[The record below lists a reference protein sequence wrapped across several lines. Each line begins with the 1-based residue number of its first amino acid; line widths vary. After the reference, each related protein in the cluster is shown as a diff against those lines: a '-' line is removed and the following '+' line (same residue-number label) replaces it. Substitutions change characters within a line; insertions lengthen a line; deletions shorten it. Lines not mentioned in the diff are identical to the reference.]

1 MEDDYTQ
8 DEDIMNDIAD
18 AKAYSYGG
26 KTQVKKHG
34 TDLHVLVAGK
44 ANPSTIS
51 VGLESPNFRAFLN
64 AKNDDGMTPLMI
76 AAEELF
82 GDAARLLYSAGADV
96 TMKNKKGQTALD
108 IFNRAYADGAE
119 ELGDTRAEQE
129 DTAKWFRG
137 FLWDAKADAQ
147 VQRVEDKVNTDRV
160 FVDRA
165 KQGLASPEDLQRLTK
180 SYLGGRKRKTRAR
193 KTKRRLTRRRK

>member
-1 MEDDYTQ
+1 
-8 DEDIMNDIAD
+8 MNDIAD

-34 TDLHVLVAGK
+34 TDLHVLVAAK

-64 AKNDDGMTPLMI
+64 AKNDDGMTPLML

-82 GDAARLLYSAGADV
+82 GDAARLLYNAGADV
-96 TMKNKKGQTALD
+96 LLTNKKGQTALD
-108 IFNRAYADGAE
+108 IFTRAYADGAE
-119 ELGDTRAEQE
+119 ELGDTPAEQE

-137 FLWDAKADAQ
+137 FLWDAKADARL
-147 VQRVEDKVNTDRV
+147 QRVEDKVNTDRV
-160 FVDRA
+160 FVARA
-165 KQGLASPEDLQRLTK
+165 KQGLASPEDLQRKVK
-180 SYLGGRKRKTRAR
+180 SYLGGKKTRAR
-193 KTKRRLTRRRK
+193 KPKRRQTRRRK

>member
-1 MEDDYTQ
+1 MGDDYTQ

-18 AKAYSYGG
+18 AKEYSYGG

-34 TDLHVLVAGK
+34 TDLHVLVAAK

-51 VGLESPNFRAFLN
+51 LGLESPNFRAFLN
-64 AKNDDGMTPLMI
+64 AKNDDGMTPLML

-82 GDAARLLYSAGADV
+82 GDAARLLYNAGANV
-96 TMKNKKGQTALD
+96 MLKNKKGQTALD
-108 IFNRAYADGAE
+108 IFNRSYADGAE
-119 ELGDTRAEQE
+119 EFGPTRAEQE

-137 FLWDAKADAQ
+137 FLWDAKADARL
-147 VQRVEDKVNTDRV
+147 QRVEDKVNTDRV
-160 FVDRA
+160 FEDRA
-165 KQGLASPEDLQRLTK
+165 KKGLDAPEDLQRKVK
-180 SYLGGRKRKTRAR
+180 SFQGGRKKTRAR

>member
-1 MEDDYTQ
+1 MGDDYTQ
-8 DEDIMNDIAD
+8 DEDIMNEIAD

-34 TDLHVLVAGK
+34 TDLHVLVAAK

-64 AKNDDGMTPLMI
+64 AKNDDGMTPLML
-76 AAEELF
+76 AAEDLF
-82 GDAARLLYSAGADV
+82 GDAARLLYQAGADV
-96 TMKNKKGQTALD
+96 LLKNKKGQTALD
-108 IFNRAYADGAE
+108 IFTRAYADGAE

-137 FLWDAKADAQ
+137 FLWDAKADARL
-147 VQRVEDKVNTDRV
+147 QRVEDKVNTDRV
-160 FVDRA
+160 FVARA
-165 KQGLASPEDLQRLTK
+165 KQGLASPEDLQRKVK
-180 SYLGGRKRKTRAR
+180 SYLGGKKTRAR
-193 KTKRRLTRRRK
+193 KIKRRVTRRRK